1 MKKALLVLVA
11 LGVGAVAGGA
21 VGYHFGLDI
30 GKKSVIAEEAFGR
43 IGHAAVVD
51 LDEPAPA
58 VEAPAPAATETS
70 APETPAADAPVATE
84 APVPPA
90 APAADA
96 VLYALQPDDC
106 FVDFTGYKTVMGDKA
121 GMNGG
126 FGAVEGTV
134 SVPGDDLSQMSFS
147 LTVKTASVFTE
158 NAILT
163 GVMKTAAFFDIEQFP
178 EAKLESRKVELR
190 DGKHVATVAWTMRG
204 KTVGVE
210 LPMEVQKVSG
220 GLKAVGEVFIDR
232 NQWGIGYAD
241 YEGIPIL
248 PEVRVKFEMLAKK
261 K

>member
-21 VGYHFGLDI
+21 VGYHFGLEI

-58 VEAPAPAATETS
+58 PAPAAP
-70 APETPAADAPVATE
+70 APDAPAE
-84 APVPPA
+84 PA
-90 APAADA
+90 APAAPAAPAEPVAPAAEA
-96 VLYALQPDDC
+96 VTYVLSTDDC

-126 FGAVEGTV
+126 FGLVEGTV
-134 SVPGDDLSQMSFS
+134 SVPGGDLSQMSFT
-147 LTVKTASVFTE
+147 LAVKTSSVFTE

-163 GVMKTAAFFDIEQFP
+163 GVMKTAAFFDVEKYP

-190 DGKHVATVAWTMRG
+190 DGKYVATVAWTMRD

-210 LPMEVQKVSG
+210 LPMTVEQSAN
-220 GLKAVGEVFIDR
+220 GLTAVGEVFIDR
-232 NQWGIGYAD
+232 SQWGVGYAD